1 MALFFSAATLA
12 GAFGGILARGIA
24 EMSGVGGKS
33 AWAWIFILEGLLS
46 ILVSFTAYWAIN
58 DYPATLVPP
67 LTFDI
72 PSNSILLEPS
82 FSALQSEL
90 RWNAVLPLIMAS

>member
-33 AWAWIFILEGLLS
+33 AWSWICKDHFCSSKSVI
-46 ILVSFTAYWAIN
+46 
-58 DYPATLVPP
+58 
-67 LTFDI
+67 
-72 PSNSILLEPS
+72 
-82 FSALQSEL
+82 
-90 RWNAVLPLIMAS
+90 

>member
-24 EMSGVGGKS
+24 EMNGVGGKS

-46 ILVSFTAYWAIN
+46 ILVSFIAYWAIN
-58 DYPATLVPP
+58 DYPATFVNS
-67 LTFDI
+67 LTPI
-72 PSNSILLEPS
+72 LSYPSKSC
-82 FSALQSEL
+82 QSQISQHRGE
-90 RWNAVLPLIMAS
+90 S

>member
-24 EMSGVGGKS
+24 EMNGVGGKS

-46 ILVSFTAYWAIN
+46 ILVSFIAYWAIN
-58 DYPATLVPP
+58 DYPATFVNSSTPILSY
-67 LTFDI
+67 
-72 PSNSILLEPS
+72 PSKSC
-82 FSALQSEL
+82 QSQISQHRGE
-90 RWNAVLPLIMAS
+90 S

>member
-24 EMSGVGGKS
+24 EMSGVGGKA

-46 ILVSFTAYWAIN
+46 ILVSMTAYWAIH
-58 DYPATLVPP
+58 DYPSTFVPSP
-67 LTFDI
+67 
-72 PSNSILLEPS
+72 
-82 FSALQSEL
+82 
-90 RWNAVLPLIMAS
+90 

>member
-24 EMSGVGGKS
+24 EMSGVGGKA

-46 ILVSFTAYWAIN
+46 IIVSMAAYWCIY
-58 DYPATLVPP
+58 DYPATFVMSLPFHSP
-67 LTFDI
+67 KSSHLTNI
-72 PSNSILLEPS
+72 
-82 FSALQSEL
+82 
-90 RWNAVLPLIMAS
+90 